1 MSFNPLKSIILK
13 TLRNKLSKM
22 QKVEPEQIITVEF
35 KVDKINSKLS
45 IYSNIGGATN
55 DLQEFT
61 EFSDMLEAQFS
72 KKIKVHKLVFY
83 TLVIDFSKK
92 SVNSELFYEDEKGN
106 KLNLTI
112 NDVF

>member
-13 TLRNKLSKM
+13 TLRNKLANL
-22 QKVEPEQIITVEF
+22 QKVEPEKISTVEF

-45 IYSNIGGATN
+45 IFSNIGGATN
-55 DLQEFT
+55 ELEEFS

-83 TLVIDFSKK
+83 TLSINFDKK